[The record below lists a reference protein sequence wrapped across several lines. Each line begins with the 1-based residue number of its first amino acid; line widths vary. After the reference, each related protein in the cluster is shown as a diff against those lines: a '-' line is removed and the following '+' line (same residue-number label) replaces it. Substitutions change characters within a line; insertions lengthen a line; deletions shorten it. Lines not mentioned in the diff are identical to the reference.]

1 MLLPEKAVCIFIVP
15 GDSFLSEVNA
25 NGRVHVHIEDAVS
38 VLVEKASFPNV
49 AISYKLIK

>member
-1 MLLPEKAVCIFIVP
+1 MFLPEKAVRIFIIP

-38 VLVEKASFPNV
+38 VLVEEASFPNV
-49 AISYKLIK
+49 AISYKSIK